1 LILLFLIQHHHSLSL
16 FLSSIF
22 RFESSL
28 VVVGFL
34 DVSHR
39 LSALVAECFS
49 VETIGTTIHA
59 SDCRVAVVHS
69 FRRVG
74 GRCCLCSHD
83 ITIAHVCVVGAAI
96 AVVARAAV
104 ATSGGRYLGR
114 ISRLDKYFTLD
125 VTPGFLRWV
134 HL

>member
-1 LILLFLIQHHHSLSL
+1 MILLFLFQHHHSLSL
-16 FLSSIF
+16 FLSSMF
-22 RFESSL
+22 GFESSL

-34 DVSHR
+34 DISHR
-39 LSALVAECFS
+39 LSALAAEGFS
-49 VETIGTTIHA
+49 VETIGIAIHA
-59 SDCRVAVVHS
+59 SDCRVAAVYS

-83 ITIAHVCVVGAAI
+83 ITITHVCAVGAAI

-104 ATSGGRYLGR
+104 ATGGGRYLGR
-114 ISRLDKYFTLD
+114 ISRLDKYFALD
-125 VTPGFLRWV
+125 VTPSFLRWI